1 MKAHTV
7 KAYNLIFP
15 VYMIMLLSP
24 VLWVFMIIGNFLV
37 DSLVLLATIAIL
49 GNINSLRIWKS
60 SIFRIVCFGFLSD
73 LAGSLLNAILAF
85 TVLSDF
91 YVGMTPYSWPG
102 CALLALPAI
111 LTAAILIYILN
122 SRFAFRKTGLSLT
135 ICRKLALSLA
145 VFTSPW
151 VMMIPLDAWNA
162 FFQLFG
168 FR

>member
-37 DSLVLLATIAIL
+37 DSLVLLATI
-49 GNINSLRIWKS
+49 
-60 SIFRIVCFGFLSD
+60 
-73 LAGSLLNAILAF
+73 AILAF

>member
-49 GNINSLRIWKS
+49 GSINSLRIWKS

-85 TVLSDF
+85 IVLSDF
-91 YVGMTPYSWPG
+91 YVGITPYSWPG

-122 SRFAFRKTGLSLT
+122 SRFSFRKTSLDT
-135 ICRKLALSLA
+135 SERRKTALALA
-145 VFTSPW
+145 IITAPW
-151 VMMIPLDAWNA
+151 VMMIPLDAWSS
-162 FFQLFG
+162 FFALFRLG
-168 FR
+168 